1 MKSNNDNNIYD
12 KVYVIVWYLSLLIA
26 LTSILLSIKVQ
37 RDINKAIIDDTQK
50 NYIEQKNI

>member
-26 LTSILLSIKVQ
+26 FTSILLSIKVQ

-50 NYIEQKNI
+50 NI

>member
-26 LTSILLSIKVQ
+26 FTSILLSIKVQ